1 MNKNIKIY
9 CEGNKD
15 SFDKQILDLI
25 LDDIIGT
32 RPLIEPLGGK
42 KGVGSLIQFDS
53 AKLTKP
59 SFYYFFRDRDF
70 DIKIGN
76 NEELIIHDKKDNQ
89 QNLIGQF
96 CFSYRTTIENY
107 LFYPKTL
114 YEFLQKEKLLDQ
126 NNIKNEEDVEKVMI
140 DAAKDI
146 ESYQAV
152 RHTLGALRE
161 NLDLGTSFLGKN
173 KGSGDLPDDL
183 NLEYCKNQ
191 ALKKIEE
198 IKKEI
203 EKWSDFELKLEEFL
217 SVFNQKDFYKDM
229 QFLIWFQGKD
239 FASSLRK
246 KLINFSIA
254 NLENYYNF
262 SIKHFDY
269 SKFPDLVQL
278 RTIIQQ
284 KLSE

>member
-25 LDDIIGT
+25 LDDITGS

-42 KGVGSLIQFDS
+42 KGVGSLIQFDL

-70 DIKIGN
+70 DMRIGS
-76 NEELIIHDKKDNQ
+76 NEELIIHDKKDNK

-107 LFYPKTL
+107 LFNPKTL
-114 YEFLQKEKLLDQ
+114 FQFLQKENLLDQ
-126 NNIKNEEDVEKVMI
+126 NNIKTEKDVEKVMI
-140 DAAKDI
+140 DAAKEI

-161 NLDLGTSFLGKN
+161 NLDLGTSFLSKN
-173 KGSGDLPDDL
+173 KGSGDLPDNLD
-183 NLEYCKNQ
+183 LEYCKNQ

-198 IKKEI
+198 IKKET
-203 EKWSDFELKLEEFL
+203 EKWTDFEHKLEEFL

-229 QFLIWFQGKD
+229 QFLVWFQGKD
-239 FASSLRK
+239 FATSLRK
-246 KLINFSIA
+246 KLIKFSVSD
-254 NLENYYNF
+254 LEKYYNF
-262 SIKHFDY
+262 SIEHFDY
-269 SKFPDLVQL
+269 TKFADLVQL
-278 RTIIQQ
+278 RTIIQ
-284 KLSE
+284 KKSSE